1 MKKTVLTFGLI
12 SGVVISVL
20 MMSTL
25 PFAHQIGFSR
35 AMIVGYTTM
44 VLSFLLVF
52 FGIRSYR
59 ENVGNGQISFG
70 RALGVGVLIMLIT
83 CAFYVITWEFMYF
96 FLMPDFLKEYSAY
109 MVENMRASG
118 ASVEQIN
125 RQVEEMKQFQVLY
138 SNPLINAAFT
148 LLEPLPVGL
157 VMTLISALILRTRK
171 HKESLGTGL
180 ADLQN

>member
-12 SGVVISVL
+12 SGVIISVL
-20 MMSTL
+20 MLSTL
-25 PFAHQIGFSR
+25 PFAHKIGFSR

-59 ENVGNGQISFG
+59 ENVGNGRISFG